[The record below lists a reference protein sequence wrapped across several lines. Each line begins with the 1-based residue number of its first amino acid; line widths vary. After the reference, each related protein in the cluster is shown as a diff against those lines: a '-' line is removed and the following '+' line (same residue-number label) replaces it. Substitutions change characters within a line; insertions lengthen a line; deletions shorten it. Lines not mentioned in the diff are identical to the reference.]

1 MSSPGQVCDSHPFAK
16 AHAVSD
22 LIVLHE
28 QSCFEAT
35 ENRQLLKMLR
45 QKNASLNAEVDAL
58 KGYIESGKV
67 EDMVDG
73 DGGSKNR
80 RREMRAEIQKLQ
92 AQLDEKNAEIER
104 LKQVLVKDDGGA
116 DGKASSSTKKK
127 MKMLESELEI
137 KTAALRDAEAQ
148 LATRTALVEDLE
160 NQLRSAGDASTAREL
175 NHQLRQ
181 MVLVHRQLLR
191 KVRTRAAKNDDTV
204 PLFGCRLWLRRK
216 E

>member
-1 MSSPGQVCDSHPFAK
+1 MCDSHPFAK

-22 LIVLHE
+22 LIV
-28 QSCFEAT
+28 
-35 ENRQLLKMLR
+35 
-45 QKNASLNAEVDAL
+45 
-58 KGYIESGKV
+58 
-67 EDMVDG
+67 
-73 DGGSKNR
+73 
-80 RREMRAEIQKLQ
+80 
-92 AQLDEKNAEIER
+92 DEKNAEIER

-191 KVRTRAAKNDDTV
+191 KVRTRAGNNDAV
-204 PLFGCRLWLRRK
+204 PLFDCRLRDCGLKSDRSGIGGM
-216 E
+216 